1 MATENQ
7 NNPMN
12 ANLKEIPRFLKDLEG
27 YLKTVRDKRKVVE
40 SSLDALVERKSE
52 IIRVLEEKEAQELAR
67 KKEEERRLREIA
79 EAISKP
85 LVEEPAAE
93 EKVSEE
99 KTSEV
104 KAETKSEPIAEEK
117 IAEPVKT
124 EVTTPEKTVKPDK
137 PQIRVYIPPQ
147 ENRPQIRKYIPPTND
162 RPATSSRPPLRSGGG
177 YTPGTAP
184 RPPIAMP
191 SKDNKKKVVTPEK
204 KVFDEKKTTNK
215 RTLTRKGFLS
225 DSSSIQY
232 DEVSGEITKI
242 RTRRFGSDKRK
253 NFTPNAQEIEQAVI
267 TTENLTVRLLS
278 EKIGKTFAEIG
289 KVLFALG
296 IMKTINDNI
305 DFDTASLVAS
315 ELGVTL
321 SQQIEKTSEEK
332 LFEIHDEADSEE
344 LLKERPPI
352 VTIMGHVD
360 HGKTS
365 ILDYIRKA
373 RVVDG
378 EAGGITQHIGA
389 YTINQKGKQITFLDT
404 PGHEA
409 FTSMRARGANV
420 TDIAIIVVAADDG
433 IMPQTVEAIHH
444 AKAAN
449 CPIIVAVNKMDKPT
463 AEPDKVLQQM
473 TEHEILPEEWGG
485 TIPVVKVS
493 AKTGSGIEEL
503 LETIL
508 VTSEILELK
517 ANPDR
522 KAKGT
527 IIEAKLDKGK
537 GPIATILVQNGTL
550 RVGDN
555 VVAGTVTGRVRAM
568 INDKGQNVTQAL
580 PSTPV
585 SILGLQEVP
594 NAGDQLMSTDDQSL
608 ISKVIEMRKR
618 KEQAEK
624 NGQNSGAT
632 LENMFEKLG
641 DQKLKHLSI
650 ILKADVQ
657 GSVEA
662 VRQALERLSNE
673 EVKISILHSGVGA
686 INESDVMLAKTGFT
700 IIAGFNVRPD
710 TKAKAEAERSG
721 VDIRTY
727 RIIYDVID
735 DIKRAVNG
743 MLAPKFKEQ
752 YLGRAEVREIFK
764 ITGVGTV
771 AGCMVKDGKIVRNAK
786 IRLLRDNVIVTE
798 GEIASLKRMKDDAKE
813 VAAGY
818 ECGVGI
824 LNYDDVNVGDV
835 IEAFRLEQV
844 SGAESNG

>member
-93 EKVSEE
+93 EKA
-99 KTSEV
+99 SEV

-124 EVTTPEKTVKPDK
+124 EVATPEKTVKPDK

-147 ENRPQIRKYIPPTND
+147 ENRPPIRKYIPPTND

-177 YTPGTAP
+177 YNPGAAP

-493 AKTGSGIEEL
+493 AKTGFGIEEL

-771 AGCMVKDGKIVRNAK
+771 AGCMVKDGKIARNAK